1 MMHPGTLLVSYS
13 MRSCV
18 LYDDWYMSN
27 PTHLASDGTLVLVL
41 ARPIMVDSKRK
52 GIALVLCDGIV
63 GWLYVDST
71 LSV

>member
-1 MMHPGTLLVSYS
+1 MMHPGTLRVSYS

-18 LYDDWYMSN
+18 LYDDWHRSN
-27 PTHLASDGTLVLVL
+27 PTHLARDGTLVLVL
-41 ARPIMVDSKRK
+41 AGPVMDDRERQGV
-52 GIALVLCDGIV
+52 ALVLCDGIV